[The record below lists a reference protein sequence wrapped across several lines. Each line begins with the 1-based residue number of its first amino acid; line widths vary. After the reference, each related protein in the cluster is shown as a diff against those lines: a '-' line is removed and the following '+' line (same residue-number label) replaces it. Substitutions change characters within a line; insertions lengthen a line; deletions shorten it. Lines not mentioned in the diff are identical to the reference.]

1 MAWSGYILD
10 LVVVAGFELG
20 GCLVAKAAVQAGA
33 VVPAEVLGDG
43 AGGAGPGGPGLH
55 VDQLAFDRA
64 EEALGQGVVPALT
77 GAPVGQ
83 LDLAVGGEGG
93 RAQPGQRR

>member
-43 AGGAGPGGPGLH
+43 AGA
-55 VDQLAFDRA
+55 
-64 EEALGQGVVPALT
+64 PAL
-77 GAPVGQ
+77 VGQ
-83 LDLAVGGEGG
+83 ACMSISSPLIEPKKLSA
-93 RAQPGQRR
+93 RALSKH